1 MPRTM
6 NLRAVCACALVLCM
20 ALAVTATASATTATL
35 RVIGKNNTVLSEGLV
50 KSSNIKIK
58 AAQSATC
65 FGSGTGGTG
74 KSYSVKGNTALG
86 LLANGA
92 KTIKQLA
99 PISLTDHFYSELGL
113 GLCGVGKS
121 TVKRG
126 SEESWY
132 LKINHKGASVGGE
145 KAKIKAG
152 DEVLWDL
159 APSYPYPEELV
170 LSAPQQATAGVPF
183 AVHVYAYNEKGKH
196 KPMKGATVTGATGPT
211 DANGMVMV
219 TLTEPTLISAAIGD
233 AIPSAQEPVCFAS
246 KCPALPG
253 S

>member
-1 MPRTM
+1 MPSRMKSTV
-6 NLRAVCACALVLCM
+6 AACALVLCL
-20 ALAVTATASATTATL
+20 ALAVAATASATTATL
-35 RVIGKNNTVLSEGLV
+35 RVIGKGNVVLSEGPV
-50 KSSNIKIK
+50 KTSSISVKTSPK
-58 AAQSATC
+58 ATC
-65 FGSGTGGTG
+65 LGSGTGGSG
-74 KSYSVKGNTALG
+74 KAVALKGNTALG

-92 KTIKQLA
+92 KTIKQLS
-99 PISLTDHFYSELGL
+99 PLSLTDHFSFGL
-113 GLCGVGKS
+113 ALCGVGKS
-121 TVKRG
+121 VASGKA
-126 SEESWY
+126 SWY

-183 AVHVYAYNEKGKH
+183 AVHVFAYNEKGAH

-211 DANGMVMV
+211 DAKGMVMV
-219 TLTEPTLISAAIGD
+219 TLNEPTLISAAIGN
-233 AIPSAQEPVCFAS
+233 AIPSAQEPICFGS
-246 KCPALPG
+246 KCPAG

>member
-1 MPRTM
+1 
-6 NLRAVCACALVLCM
+6 VGACALVLCM
-20 ALAVTATASATTATL
+20 ALVVTASASATTATL
-35 RVIGKNNTVLSEGLV
+35 RVIGKGNVVLSEGLV
-50 KSSNIKIK
+50 KSAGIKVK
-58 AAQSATC
+58 SSKTAAC
-65 FGSGTGGTG
+65 FGPGSGGTG
-74 KSYSVKGNTALG
+74 KSYAVKGNTALG

-92 KTIKQLA
+92 KTIKELA
-99 PISLTDHFYSELGL
+99 PLSITDHFIGSIGL

-121 TVKRG
+121 HVTG
-126 SEESWY
+126 EASWY

-145 KAKIKAG
+145 KAKIKGG

-159 APSYPYPEELV
+159 ASSYPYPEELV

-211 DANGMVMV
+211 DASGKVMV

-246 KCPALPG
+246 HCPAAD
-253 S
+253 

>member
-6 NLRAVCACALVLCM
+6 KLRTVGACALVLCL
-20 ALAVTATASATTATL
+20 ALVVTASASATTATL
-35 RVIGKNNTVLSEGLV
+35 RVVGKGNVVLSEGLV
-50 KSSNIKIK
+50 KTAGIKVRTSK
-58 AAQSATC
+58 QATC
-65 FGSGTGGTG
+65 FGSGSGGSG
-74 KSYSVKGNTALG
+74 KSYALKGNTALG

-92 KTIKQLA
+92 KTIRQLA
-99 PISLTDHFYSELGL
+99 PLSLTDHFIDSIGL
-113 GLCGVGKS
+113 GLCGIGKS
-121 TVKRG
+121 KVSG
-126 SEESWY
+126 NASWY
-132 LKINHKGASVGGE
+132 LKINHKGATVGGE
-145 KAKIKAG
+145 KARIKAG

-183 AVHVYAYNEKGKH
+183 AVHVYAYNEKGQH

-211 DANGMVMV
+211 DANGTVMV

-233 AIPSAQEPVCFAS
+233 AIPSAQEPVCFGG
-246 KCPALPG
+246 KCPAG

>member
-6 NLRAVCACALVLCM
+6 KLRTAAACALALCLT
-20 ALAVTATASATTATL
+20 LAIPAGASATTATL
-35 RVIGKNNTVLSEGLV
+35 RVVGKGNVVLAEQSV
-50 KSSNIKIK
+50 KTSDVSVKTSPK
-58 AAQSATC
+58 ATC
-65 FGSGTGGTG
+65 LGAGTGGSG
-74 KSYSVKGNTALG
+74 KKVALRGNTALG
-86 LLANGA
+86 LLAKGA
-92 KTIKQLA
+92 QTIKQLA
-99 PISLTDHFYSELGL
+99 PLTLTDHFSFGL

-121 TVKRG
+121 VAKG
-126 SEESWY
+126 NASWY
-132 LKINHKGASVGGE
+132 LKINHKGATVGGE

-183 AVHVYAYNEKGKH
+183 AVHVYAYNEKGKR

-211 DANGMVMV
+211 DASGKVMV

-233 AIPSAQEPVCFAS
+233 AIPSAQEPVCLGS
-246 KCPALPG
+246 ECPAG
-253 S
+253 N

>member
-6 NLRAVCACALVLCM
+6 KLPTAAACALVLCL
-20 ALAVTATASATTATL
+20 ALAVTASAATTKANL
-35 RVIGKNNTVLSEGLV
+35 RVVGTGNVVLAEASV
-50 KSSNIKIK
+50 KSANIKVK
-58 AAQSATC
+58 TSPKATC
-65 FGSGTGGTG
+65 LGSGTGGSG
-74 KSYSVKGNTALG
+74 KAVALQGNTALG

-99 PISLTDHFYSELGL
+99 PLSLTDHFSFGL

-121 TVKRG
+121 VAKG
-126 SEESWY
+126 KASWY
-132 LKINHKGASVGGE
+132 LKINHKGATVGGE

-170 LSAPQQATAGVPF
+170 LSAPRQASAGVPF
-183 AVHVYAYNEKGKH
+183 AVHVYAYDERGKR

-211 DANGMVMV
+211 DAAGKVMV
-219 TLTEPTLISAAIGD
+219 TLREPALLSAAIGD
-233 AIPSAQEPVCFAS
+233 AIPSAGEPVCLAG
-246 KCPALPG
+246 KCPAG

>member
-1 MPRTM
+1 MPRKLK
-6 NLRAVCACALVLCM
+6 LRTAAACASILCLG
-20 ALAVTATASATTATL
+20 LAVTASASATTAML
-35 RVIGKNNTVLSEGLV
+35 RVVGKGNVVLAEQSLKSPSV
-50 KSSNIKIK
+50 KVK
-58 AAQSATC
+58 AMGNATC
-65 FGSGTGGTG
+65 FGPGTGGSG
-74 KSYSVKGNTALG
+74 KSYTLKGNTALG

-92 KTIKQLA
+92 KTIRQLA
-99 PISLTDHFYSELGL
+99 PLSLTDHYVSSIGL
-113 GLCGVGKS
+113 GVCGVGKS
-121 TVKRG
+121 TVKFG
-126 SEESWY
+126 GKASWY
-132 LKINHKGASVGGE
+132 LKINHKGATVGGE

-211 DANGMVMV
+211 DAKGKVMV
-219 TLTEPTLISAAIGD
+219 TLTEPTLISAAIGN